1 MNAER
6 TTSSKILSEGYKGI
20 IKVCG
25 MRDADNIREI
35 ENLGVDWIGFIFYR
49 KSSRF
54 VSQIPDYLPEKAK
67 RVGVFVN
74 ETKENIIETTERFA
88 LDFVQLHGNESPDF
102 CEEIG
107 KERVK
112 IIKAFSIEDSFPIE
126 TVKEYESVCDYFLF
140 DTKTLQYG
148 GSGKKFNWEVLSHYR
163 GNKPFLLSGGIS
175 LDDTKSIHQF
185 QHPMCAGIDINSK
198 FEISPA
204 LKNVG
209 LVKQF
214 IKKIRL

>member
-1 MNAER
+1 M
-6 TTSSKILSEGYKGI
+6 
-20 IKVCG
+20 
-25 MRDADNIREI
+25 
-35 ENLGVDWIGFIFYR
+35 
-49 KSSRF
+49 
-54 VSQIPDYLPEKAK
+54 
-67 RVGVFVN
+67 GVFVN

-88 LDFVQLHGNESPDF
+88 LDFVQLHGNESPEF

-107 KERVK
+107 KEGVK
-112 IIKAFSIEDSFPIE
+112 VIKAFSIEDSFPIE
-126 TVKEYESVCDYFLF
+126 MVKEYESVCDYFLF

-175 LDDTKSIHQF
+175 PEDAESIRQF
-185 QHPMCAGIDINSK
+185 QHPMCIGIDINSK
-198 FEISPA
+198 FEISSA

-214 IKKIRL
+214 INKVRL